1 MRTTLTTGTHPD
13 GSWLLATRP
22 SAPAL
27 RSLVPVYVGYDEV
40 AASAVRRL
48 QVPHPDIT
56 VIINLG
62 APLRI
67 GPAAHAPGAHA
78 RGADAPSFGS
88 FVAGLHDA
96 AVTTENTGPA
106 SGIELRLTPLG
117 AWQLLQAPLSLVTNR
132 VQTLDEVLG
141 PAARTLEARLRACVS
156 TRGVDW
162 DRRFD
167 LLDTM
172 LLDRLRTARTIPRDV
187 QWAWRALSDPS
198 HGRSVG
204 DVTAALGWS
213 RRRLAATFR
222 EFVGLTPKTLSR
234 IARFDRAMR
243 AVRSGHAPSLGR
255 LAAECGYADQAHL
268 TREFREFTGVS
279 PAALLRRVQPGA
291 GGVSPD

>member
-117 AWQLLQAPLSLVTNR
+117 AWQLL
-132 VQTLDEVLG
+132 
-141 PAARTLEARLRACVS
+141 
-156 TRGVDW
+156 
-162 DRRFD
+162 
-167 LLDTM
+167 
-172 LLDRLRTARTIPRDV
+172 
-187 QWAWRALSDPS
+187 
-198 HGRSVG
+198 
-204 DVTAALGWS
+204 
-213 RRRLAATFR
+213 
-222 EFVGLTPKTLSR
+222 
-234 IARFDRAMR
+234 
-243 AVRSGHAPSLGR
+243 
-255 LAAECGYADQAHL
+255 
-268 TREFREFTGVS
+268 
-279 PAALLRRVQPGA
+279 
-291 GGVSPD
+291 